1 MAAPEALELAATHL
15 RDPASSWSVGTFGV
29 LAEFAR
35 APNEACA
42 IDGLTAATD
51 RGAIRVERE
60 PEVRALAYEAL
71 SAQPGQWHHGVLF
84 CMRPART
91 EFAPRRAIAELG
103 PDRDAIRAADRDAV
117 LFDLG
122 LGATTFAFCVRTA
135 DPALLAELRRA
146 VGTRLLDPP
155 RGVAHRIMEASP
167 HRVAVTRLARI
178 EVYQPIA
185 QPDGRTPSGPH
196 THLIPSV
203 LRPALTHSANI
214 AVPAGWLPVLAL
226 YPVHPA
232 RDDAGNPKPFDP
244 GTHAAFQALVARY
257 GDPAARTAKAT
268 VLAAIERGVPP
279 SARRLPTSRRG
290 RAASRIAL
298 RQLRQSGAD
307 SPVLEDWERALERAP
322 PPAAG

>member
-1 MAAPEALELAATHL
+1 VDAPEALELAATHL
-15 RDPASSWSVGTFGV
+15 RDPASGWSVGTFGV

-35 APNEACA
+35 APDEACEL
-42 IDGLTAATD
+42 DELTAVTV
-51 RGAIRVERE
+51 RGALRIARE
-60 PEVRALAYEAL
+60 AEVRALAYEAL
-71 SAQPGQWHHGVLF
+71 SARPGQWHHGVLF
-84 CMRPART
+84 CLRRARA

-103 PDRDAIRAADRDAV
+103 PDRDAIRPADREAV

-135 DPALLAELRRA
+135 DPVLLAALRRA

-155 RGVAHRIMEASP
+155 QGVGRLIIEAGP

-185 QPDGRTPSGPH
+185 RADGRTPEGPH

-203 LRPALTHSANI
+203 LRPALTHSANV
-214 AVPAGWLPVLAL
+214 AVPAGWVPALAL
-226 YPVHPA
+226 HPVHPA
-232 RDDAGNPKPFDP
+232 RDEAGNPKRFDARV
-244 GTHAAFQALVARY
+244 HAAFQALVARY
-257 GDPAARTAKAT
+257 GDPAARAAKAA
-268 VLAAIERGVPP
+268 VLTAIERGDPP
-279 SARRLPTSRRG
+279 SARGLPASRHA

-307 SPVLEDWERALERAP
+307 SPVLEDWERALERTAQRP
-322 PPAAG
+322 EA

>member
-1 MAAPEALELAATHL
+1 MHAPEALELAAAHL

-35 APNEACA
+35 EPDEACE
-42 IDGLTAATD
+42 IDDLTVVTA
-51 RGAIRVERE
+51 RGAIQVARE

-71 SAQPGQWHHGVLF
+71 SAQPGQWHHGVFF
-84 CMRPART
+84 CMRRAQT
-91 EFAPRRAIAELG
+91 ELAPRRAIVELG
-103 PDRDAIRAADRDAV
+103 PDRDAIRAADREAH

-122 LGATTFAFCVRTA
+122 LGATTFSFCVRTA
-135 DPALLAELRRA
+135 DPALVAELRRA
-146 VGTRLLDPP
+146 AGTRLLDPP
-155 RGVAHRIMEASP
+155 RGVARLIMEASP

-185 QPDGRTPSGPH
+185 REDGRTPSGPH
-196 THLIPSV
+196 THLIPSL
-203 LRPALTHSANI
+203 LRPALTHAANI
-214 AVPAGWLPVLAL
+214 AVPTGWVPVLAL

-232 RDDAGNPKPFDP
+232 RDEAGNPKLFEPD
-244 GTHAAFQALVARY
+244 THAAFQALVARY
-257 GDPAARTAKAT
+257 GDPAARAAKAT

-279 SARRLPTSRRG
+279 TARRLPASRTG
-290 RAASRIAL
+290 RAASRIAI

-307 SPVLEDWERALERAP
+307 SPVLEDWERALERAT

>member
-1 MAAPEALELAATHL
+1 MHAPEALELVAAHL
-15 RDPASSWSVGTFGV
+15 RDPASTWSVGTFGV

-35 APNEACA
+35 APDEACE
-42 IDGLTAATD
+42 IDDLTVVTA
-51 RGAIRVERE
+51 RGALRVARD
-60 PEVRALAYEAL
+60 PEVRAVAYEAL
-71 SAQPGQWHHGVLF
+71 SAQPGQWHHGVYF
-84 CMRPART
+84 CMRRAQA
-91 EFAPRRAIAELG
+91 ELAPRRAIAELG
-103 PDRDAIRAADRDAV
+103 PDRDAIRPADRDAR

-122 LGATTFAFCVRTA
+122 LGATTFSFCVRSA

-155 RGVAHRIMEASP
+155 RGIARLIVEASP

-185 QPDGRTPSGPH
+185 LEGGRTPSGPH

-203 LRPALTHSANI
+203 LRPALTHSANV

-232 RDDAGNPKPFDP
+232 RDEAGNPKRFDP
-244 GTHAAFQALVARY
+244 DTHAAFQALVARY
-257 GDPAARTAKAT
+257 GDPAARAAKAT
-268 VLAAIERGVPP
+268 VLAAIECGVSP
-279 SARRLPTSRRG
+279 SARRLPTSRRA

-307 SPVLEDWERALERAP
+307 SPALEDWERALERVAP
-322 PPAAG
+322 PPAG

>member
-1 MAAPEALELAATHL
+1 MDAPEALELAAAHL

-35 APNEACA
+35 DPDEASA
-42 IDGLTAATD
+42 IDDLTVVTG
-51 RGAIRVERE
+51 RGAMRVERE

-84 CMRPART
+84 CMRRART
-91 EFAPRRAIAELG
+91 EFTPQRAIVELG
-103 PDRDAIRAADRDAV
+103 PDRDAIRPVDRDAV

-122 LGATTFAFCVRTA
+122 LGATTFAFCIRTA
-135 DPALLAELRRA
+135 DPALVAELRRA

-155 RGVAHRIMEASP
+155 RGVARRIIEASP
-167 HRVAVTRLARI
+167 HRVAVSRLARI

-185 QPDGRTPSGPH
+185 QADGRTPSGPH

-214 AVPAGWLPVLAL
+214 AVPAGWVPALAL
-226 YPVHPA
+226 YPLHPA
-232 RDDAGNPKPFDP
+232 RDEAGNPKPFDP

-257 GDPAARTAKAT
+257 GDPAARAAKTT
-268 VLAAIERGVPP
+268 VVDAIEHDVPP
-279 SARRLPTSRRG
+279 SARRVPSSRRG

-307 SPVLEDWERALERAP
+307 SAVLEDWERALE
-322 PPAAG
+322 PAARPAPA

>member
-1 MAAPEALELAATHL
+1 MDAPEALELVAAHL
-15 RDPASSWSVGTFGV
+15 RDPASTWSVGTFGV

-35 APNEACA
+35 DPDEACA
-42 IDGLTAATD
+42 LDDLTVVTA
-51 RGAIRVERE
+51 RGAMRVARE

-71 SAQPGQWHHGVLF
+71 SAQPGQWHHGVFF
-84 CMRPART
+84 CMRRAQI
-91 EFAPRRAIAELG
+91 ELAPRRAIGELG
-103 PDRDAIRAADRDAV
+103 PDRDAIRDADRDAH

-122 LGATTFAFCVRTA
+122 LGATTFSFCVRTG
-135 DPALLAELRRA
+135 DPALVAELRRA
-146 VGTRLLDPP
+146 AGTRLLDPP
-155 RGVAHRIMEASP
+155 RGVARLIMEASP

-185 QPDGRTPSGPH
+185 GADGRTPSGPH
-196 THLIPSV
+196 THLIPSL

-214 AVPAGWLPVLAL
+214 AVPAGWVPVLAL

-232 RDDAGNPKPFDP
+232 RDEAGNPKPFDP
-244 GTHAAFQALVARY
+244 DTHAAFQALVARY
-257 GDPAARTAKAT
+257 GDPGARVAKAT

-279 SARRLPTSRRG
+279 STRRLPSSRRG

-307 SPVLEDWERALERAP
+307 SPVLEDWERALERVAP
-322 PPAAG
+322 PPAG

>member
-1 MAAPEALELAATHL
+1 MHPPEALQLAAAHL
-15 RDPASSWSVGTFGV
+15 RDPASTWSVGTFGV

-35 APNEACA
+35 EPDEACA
-42 IDGLTAATD
+42 IDDLTVVTP

-60 PEVRALAYEAL
+60 PEVHALAYEAL
-71 SAQPGQWHHGVLF
+71 SAQPGQWHHGVFF
-84 CMRPART
+84 CMRRAHA
-91 EFAPRRAIAELG
+91 ELAPRRAIAELG
-103 PDRDAIRAADRDAV
+103 PDRDAIRDADRDAH

-122 LGATTFAFCVRTA
+122 LGATTFSFCVRSA

-155 RGVAHRIMEASP
+155 RGVARLIVEASP

-185 QPDGRTPSGPH
+185 REDGRTPSGPH

-203 LRPALTHSANI
+203 LRPALTHAANL
-214 AVPAGWLPVLAL
+214 AVPVGWLPVLAL

-232 RDDAGNPKPFDP
+232 RDEAGNPKPFDP
-244 GTHAAFQALVARY
+244 DTHAAFQALVARY

-268 VLAAIERGVPP
+268 VLAAIERGVAP

-298 RQLRQSGAD
+298 RQLRQSGVD
-307 SPVLEDWERALERAP
+307 SPALEDWERALERVAP
-322 PPAAG
+322 PPAG